1 MAKASEQK
9 LKILYLLD
17 ILEKYTDEQHPVSMN
32 EILRRLK
39 LRGIQAERKSI
50 YDDIA
55 VLNAYGLQVKNRRGA
70 QGGYYL
76 CSRLFEMPE
85 LKLLVDA
92 VQASKFITVK
102 KVRN

>member
-39 LRGIQAERKSI
+39 L
-50 YDDIA
+50 
-55 VLNAYGLQVKNRRGA
+55 
-70 QGGYYL
+70 
-76 CSRLFEMPE
+76 P
-85 LKLLVDA
+85 LVSA
-92 VQASKFITVK
+92 
-102 KVRN
+102 

>member
-50 YDDIA
+50 YDDIKCLWTA
-55 VLNAYGLQVKNRRGA
+55 GEKPEGSTGRVLSL
-70 QGGYYL
+70 
-76 CSRLFEMPE
+76 
-85 LKLLVDA
+85 
-92 VQASKFITVK
+92 
-102 KVRN
+102 

>member
-39 LRGIQAERKSI
+39 LRGIQADRKSI

-76 CSRLFEMPE
+76 
-85 LKLLVDA
+85 
-92 VQASKFITVK
+92 
-102 KVRN
+102 